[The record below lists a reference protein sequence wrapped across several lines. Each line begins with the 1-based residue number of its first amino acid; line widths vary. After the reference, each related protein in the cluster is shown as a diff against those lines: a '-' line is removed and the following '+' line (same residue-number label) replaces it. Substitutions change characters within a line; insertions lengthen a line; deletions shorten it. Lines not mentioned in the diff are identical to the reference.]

1 MLDSI
6 RRLMAGSNQAATSK
20 DAFDTLNSVAPLKSA
35 GGNTD
40 KAPDNNS
47 FICRE
52 AVLDRQQRIAGYEF
66 SLERELQS
74 RLLEKSTRVR
84 QMQDDAMLRNLAPL
98 GVSTLLGE
106 RFAFIRLSPVSLKN
120 PLLRKLSSKNT
131 VIMIN
136 TATITSQDMPQLR
149 EGLQYLDEIG
159 VNYGW
164 TLRNACPEIVDLL
177 STAAFVE
184 IEATAFDGIQL
195 KTMCTDLRE
204 ANSRQR
210 FIASR
215 LETLDDFN
223 LCFNSGFHY
232 FSGSFVTRRENWHAP
247 KSEVN
252 RLRVFEALNML
263 RSGAEIDAVSKC
275 LITDP
280 ILTFKLL
287 RYINSPGMGLQHQVN
302 DIHKALM
309 VLGRDRFYRW
319 LSLLVF
325 DFKQPGYK
333 ENVLKEQALSRARL
347 MELLSGK
354 GSITAS
360 ADHLFIT
367 GLFSLLDVLIG
378 MPLAEVLK
386 QIALPAE
393 VVGALNGEEG
403 MIRDVLALVVAVESN
418 NSEEANRLAA
428 QFNLDA
434 QQVTELLVE
443 ALAWAQKIFSA
454 GEQ

>member
-6 RRLMAGSNQAATSK
+6 RKLMGGASRTANAH
-20 DAFDTLNSVAPLKSA
+20 DAFETLNNVAPLKSTA
-35 GGNTD
+35 ASPEKSPPQST
-40 KAPDNNS
+40 

-52 AVLDRQQRIAGYEF
+52 AVLDRKQRIAGYEF
-66 SLERELQS
+66 SLARELQS
-74 RLLEKSTRVR
+74 RLLDTSSRIR

-106 RFAFIRLSPVSLKN
+106 RFAFIRLAPVSLKN
-120 PLLRKLSSKNT
+120 PQLKKIANKNT

-136 TATITSQDMPQLR
+136 TGQIASQDIAALR
-149 EGLQYLDEIG
+149 DGLHYLDETG

-164 TLRNACPEIVDLL
+164 TLRNACPEIFDLI
-177 STAAFVE
+177 SSAAFVE
-184 IEATAFDGIQL
+184 IEADAFDGIQM

-210 FIASR
+210 FIASN
-215 LETLDDFN
+215 LETLDEFN
-223 LCFNSGFHY
+223 LCFNCGFHY
-232 FSGSFVTRRENWHAP
+232 FMGPFVSRREDWNAP

-263 RSGAEIDAVSKC
+263 RSGAEVDAVSKC

-287 RYINSPGMGLQHQVN
+287 RYINSPGMGLQQQVN
-302 DIHKALM
+302 EIHKALL

-319 LSLLVF
+319 LSLLLF

-333 ENVLKEQALSRARL
+333 ENVLKEQALTRARL
-347 MELLSGK
+347 MELLAGK
-354 GSITAS
+354 GNFQAS
-360 ADHLFIT
+360 AEQLFIT

-386 QIALPAE
+386 QIALPDD
-393 VVGALNGEEG
+393 VVKALQGEPGE
-403 MIRDVLALVVAVESN
+403 IRDALELAMAVEANNTDAMDRLATLHQVDAQLVV
-418 NSEEANRLAA
+418 
-428 QFNLDA
+428 
-434 QQVTELLVE
+434 ELLVE
-443 ALAWAQKIFSA
+443 ALAWSQKIFSA
-454 GEQ
+454 EEQ